1 MSNRQFKMA
10 AAGDDSTEVCV
21 IPENQHCGE
30 VADIQKAELAPG
42 GSLLGCL
49 SVRGRLVLWDPADR
63 EASPAPVDGSFS
75 E

>member
-1 MSNRQFKMA
+1 MA
-10 AAGDDSTEVCV
+10 AAGGDSTEVRV
-21 IPENQHCGE
+21 IPENRHCRE

-49 SVRGRLVLWDPADR
+49 SVRGRLELWDLADR
-63 EASPAPVDGSFS
+63 EAAPAPVEGSFS

>member
-1 MSNRQFKMA
+1 MSTTES
-10 AAGDDSTEVCV
+10 DSTEVCV
-21 IPENQHCGE
+21 IPENLHGGD

-49 SVRGRLVLWDPADR
+49 SVQERLVVWDPADR
-63 EASPAPVDGSFS
+63 EVSPAVVDGSYT

>member
-1 MSNRQFKMA
+1 MA

-49 SVRGRLVLWDPADR
+49 SVRGRLLLWDPADR
-63 EASPAPVDGSFS
+63 EAPPAPVDGSFS